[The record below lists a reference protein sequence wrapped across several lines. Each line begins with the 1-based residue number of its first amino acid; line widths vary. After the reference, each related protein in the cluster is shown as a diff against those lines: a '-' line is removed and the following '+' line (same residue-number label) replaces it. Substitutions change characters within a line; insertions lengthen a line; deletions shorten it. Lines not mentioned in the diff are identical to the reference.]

1 MTALP
6 LSALDLASVSAG
18 QTSADAL
25 AGSIRVAQALDGAG
39 FERFWVAEHHNM
51 VSVASTTP
59 PVLIAA
65 LAARTER
72 IKIGS
77 GGVMLPN
84 HAPLVVA
91 EQFALLEALHPGRI
105 DLGIGRAPG
114 TDQVTASALRRSPD
128 GLSVEDFP
136 NHVLQVMAWL
146 GDNRLEGDPLV
157 ERLAATP
164 VGAGTPEVWLLG
176 SSAYS
181 AQLAGMLGL
190 RYCYAHHF
198 GGLNPTTVFE
208 AYRSRFE
215 PSPALAEPHAMICTS
230 VISAETEEEAE
241 YLAGPARVMWL
252 GIRSNAREP
261 IVTPEEAQSRHL
273 TQLDEMMLSQM
284 PATKFVGS
292 HDDVVERV
300 GDLVR
305 ACGVQELMLTAT
317 TYDPQTKIDAFTE
330 FQKRWQA

>member
-1 MTALP
+1 MTIP

-18 QTSADAL
+18 QTSTDAL
-25 AGSIRVAQALDGAG
+25 NGSIRIAQALDKAG
-39 FERFWVAEHHNM
+39 FDRFWVAEHHNM
-51 VSVASTTP
+51 VSVASTNP
-59 PVLIAA
+59 PVLMAA

-91 EQFALLEALHPGRI
+91 EQFALLESLHPGRI

-114 TDQVTASALRRSPD
+114 TDQFTAQALRRSLD

-136 NHVLQVMAWL
+136 THVLQVMAWL

-157 ERLAATP
+157 DRLAATP
-164 VGAGTPEVWLLG
+164 VGVGTPEVWLLG

-198 GGLNPTTVFE
+198 GGMNPTTVFE

-215 PSPALAEPHAMICTS
+215 PSPVLAEPHAMICTS
-230 VISAETEEEAE
+230 VISADTAEEAE
-241 YLAGPARVMWL
+241 YLAGPARIMWL
-252 GIRSNAREP
+252 GIRSNRREP
-261 IVTPEEAQSRHL
+261 IVSPDEALARRT
-273 TQLDEMMLSQM
+273 TQEDEMMLSQM

-305 ACGVQELMLTAT
+305 ACGVQEVMLTAT
-317 TYDPQTKIDAFTE
+317 AFDPQTKIDSFTAFAD
-330 FQKRWQA
+330 RWRR